1 MCNFTYIFYNRHLAP
16 LIQKPLWSRDY
27 VRITNAS
34 QVKWPKR
41 TSSSSNV
48 IGFERNLPHNLY
60 IETRFSLRYNR
71 KQTKHEHIFNK
82 HRVCQQIAQ
91 ILARVITT

>member
-1 MCNFTYIFYNRHLAP
+1 MAP
-16 LIQKPLWSRDY
+16 LIQKPLRSRDY

-48 IGFERNLPHNLY
+48 IGFESNLPHNIY
-60 IETRFSLRYNR
+60 METRFLIHQIR
-71 KQTKHEHIFNK
+71 KQSKHEHIFNK
-82 HRVCQQIAQ
+82 HWICQQVTQ
-91 ILARVITT
+91 IIKNILQHEHR